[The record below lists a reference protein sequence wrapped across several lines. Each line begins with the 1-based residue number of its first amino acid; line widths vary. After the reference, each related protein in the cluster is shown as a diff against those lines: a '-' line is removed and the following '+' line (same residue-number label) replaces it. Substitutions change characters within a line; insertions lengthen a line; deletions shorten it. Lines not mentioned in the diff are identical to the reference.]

1 MTKHLHSNESEEVF
15 IKFFTIPR
23 RSSGKL
29 CPAPVFTLNLCC
41 LAKSSAYRALSTIS
55 VIVTLLYLSGW
66 LGLKAISTIIVF
78 DTVYTHL
85 AETRQ
90 MFI

>member
-1 MTKHLHSNESEEVF
+1 MSQKRFLQ
-15 IKFFTIPR
+15 
-23 RSSGKL
+23 L
-29 CPAPVFTLNLCC
+29 CPAPIFTLNLRC
-41 LAKSSAYRALSTIS
+41 LPKSSAYRALSTIS
-55 VIVTLLYLSGW
+55 VIVALLYLSGW

-78 DTVYTHL
+78 DIVYTHL